1 MFNMAYDFASLD
13 NSINMTA
20 DLAIQVI
27 LINSSNNVMLYWNY
41 WPQ

>member
-1 MFNMAYDFASLD
+1 MAYDFASLD

-27 LINSSNNVMLYWNY
+27 LINSSNNVMLY
-41 WPQ
+41 